1 MTDKETPVA
10 ANKEHD
16 EVLTKEGATLLERH
30 MVKVKTTEEVAY
42 EKVRQYRNKK
52 EAERKREREK

>member
-16 EVLTKEGATLLERH
+16 EVLTKEGA
-30 MVKVKTTEEVAY
+30 AY

-52 EAERKREREK
+52 EAERK